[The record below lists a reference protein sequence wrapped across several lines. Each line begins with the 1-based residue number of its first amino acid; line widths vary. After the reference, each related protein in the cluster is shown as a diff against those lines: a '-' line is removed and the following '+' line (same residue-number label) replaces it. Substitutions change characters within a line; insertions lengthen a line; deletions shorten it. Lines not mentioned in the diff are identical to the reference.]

1 LTKNSYGITFSFK
14 GDIHLDNSMTEN
26 RSEQVKKKEFEELFL
41 PLLDNL
47 YSIALRM
54 TRNEKDAED
63 LVQETYLKA
72 FRFFHRFERGTNAR
86 AWVLTILTNTFR
98 TRYRKKKQEP
108 NMVDFEAVENF
119 CLADEMVKEI
129 TAADKSKAQ
138 GAEIVTTILKDYV
151 SDDVIEALENVP
163 EQFRLAVLLSD
174 VEGFSY
180 QEISEILG
188 ISVGT
193 VKSRIFRGR
202 KILQKQ
208 LWDFAKQRGILK
220 GK

>member
-1 LTKNSYGITFSFK
+1 MADTKN
-14 GDIHLDNSMTEN
+14 DQE
-26 RSEQVKKKEFEELFL
+26 KKREFESIFL

-47 YSIALRM
+47 YNIALRM
-54 TRNEKDAED
+54 TRNIRDAED
-63 LVQETYLKA
+63 LVQEAYLKA

-86 AWVLTILTNTFR
+86 AWILTILTNTFR

-108 NMVDFEAVENF
+108 DMVDFQAIENF
-119 CLADEMVKEI
+119 CLADELVKEI
-129 TAADKSKAQ
+129 SASDKSEAR
-138 GAEIVTTILKDYV
+138 GAEAVTEMLKDYV
-151 SDDVIEALENVP
+151 SDDIISALENVP

-174 VEGFSY
+174 AEGFSY
-180 QEISEILG
+180 QEIAEILD

-208 LWDFAKQRGILK
+208 LWEFARERGILK

>member
-1 LTKNSYGITFSFK
+1 MAFTGEYI
-14 GDIHLDNSMTEN
+14 LDNFMTEN
-26 RSEQVKKKEFEELFL
+26 KTDQAKKREFEELFL

-86 AWVLTILTNTFR
+86 AWALTILTNTFR

-108 NMVDFEAVENF
+108 AMVDFEAVENF

-129 TAADKSKAQ
+129 TASDKSEARN
-138 GAEIVTTILKDYV
+138 ADIVTSVLKDYV
-151 SDDVIEALENVP
+151 SDDIIEALESVP
-163 EQFRLAVLLSD
+163 EQFRIAVLLSD

-208 LWDFAKQRGILK
+208 LWDFAKQRGIVK

>member
-1 LTKNSYGITFSFK
+1 M
-14 GDIHLDNSMTEN
+14 DNFMTEN
-26 RSEQVKKKEFEELFL
+26 KTDQVKKREFEELFL

-86 AWVLTILTNTFR
+86 AWALTILTNTFR

-108 NMVDFEAVENF
+108 AMVDFEAVENF

-129 TAADKSKAQ
+129 TASDKSEARS
-138 GAEIVTTILKDYV
+138 ADIVTSVLKDYV
-151 SDDVIEALENVP
+151 SDDIIEALESVP
-163 EQFRLAVLLSD
+163 EQFRIAVLLSD

-208 LWDFAKQRGILK
+208 LWEFARQRGIVK

>member
-1 LTKNSYGITFSFK
+1 MADRK
-14 GDIHLDNSMTEN
+14 DD
-26 RSEQVKKKEFEELFL
+26 QVKKREFEDIFL

-47 YSIALRM
+47 YNIALRM
-54 TRNEKDAED
+54 TRNVTDAED
-63 LVQETYLKA
+63 LVQEAYLKA

-86 AWVLTILTNTFR
+86 AWILTILTNTFR

-108 NMVDFEAVENF
+108 DMVDFQAIENF
-119 CLADEMVKEI
+119 CLADELVKEI
-129 TAADKSKAQ
+129 TASDKSEAR
-138 GAEIVTTILKDYV
+138 GTEAVTEMLKDYV
-151 SDDVIEALENVP
+151 SDDIINALENVP

-174 VEGFSY
+174 VEGFGY
-180 QEISEILG
+180 QEIAEILN

-208 LWDFAKQRGILK
+208 LWDFAREKGILR

>member
-1 LTKNSYGITFSFK
+1 
-14 GDIHLDNSMTEN
+14 
-26 RSEQVKKKEFEELFL
+26 LFL

-47 YSIALRM
+47 YNIALRM
-54 TRNEKDAED
+54 TRNPRDAED

-86 AWVLTILTNTFR
+86 AWLLTILTNTFR

-108 NMVDFEAVENF
+108 EMVDFQAIENF
-119 CLADEMVKEI
+119 CLADELVKTI
-129 TAADKSKAQ
+129 SATDKSQAR
-138 GAEIVTTILKDYV
+138 GTEAVTQVLKDYV
-151 SDDVIEALENVP
+151 SDDIIKALENVP
-163 EQFRLAVLLSD
+163 EQFRLAVLFSD

-202 KILQKQ
+202 KILQKL
-208 LWDFAKQRGILK
+208 LWNFAKEKGILK
-220 GK
+220 GTS

>member
-1 LTKNSYGITFSFK
+1 MAAEKDNQAKN
-14 GDIHLDNSMTEN
+14 
-26 RSEQVKKKEFEELFL
+26 KEFEEIFL
-41 PLLDNL
+41 PIIDNL
-47 YSIALRM
+47 YGIALRM
-54 TRNEKDAED
+54 TRNPKDAED

-72 FRFFHRFERGTNAR
+72 YRFFHRFERGTNAR
-86 AWVLTILTNTFR
+86 AWLLTILTNTFR

-108 NMVDFEAVENF
+108 EMVDFNAIENF
-119 CLADEMVKEI
+119 CLADELVKEI
-129 TAADKSKAQ
+129 TASDKSEAK
-138 GAEIVTTILKDYV
+138 GAEAVTQLLKDYV
-151 SDDVIEALENVP
+151 SDDVVEALENVP

-202 KILQKQ
+202 KILQKL
-208 LWDFAKQRGILK
+208 LWNFAKEKGIVRGK
-220 GK
+220 

>member
-1 LTKNSYGITFSFK
+1 MADRK
-14 GDIHLDNSMTEN
+14 DDQE
-26 RSEQVKKKEFEELFL
+26 KKREFESIFL

-47 YSIALRM
+47 YNIALRM
-54 TRNEKDAED
+54 TRNVRDAED
-63 LVQETYLKA
+63 LVQEAYLKA

-86 AWVLTILTNTFR
+86 AWILTILTNTFR

-108 NMVDFEAVENF
+108 DMVDFQAIENF
-119 CLADEMVKEI
+119 CLADELVKEI
-129 TAADKSKAQ
+129 TASDKSEAR
-138 GAEIVTTILKDYV
+138 GAEAVTEMLKDYV
-151 SDDVIEALENVP
+151 SDDIINALENVP

-180 QEISEILG
+180 HEIAEILD

-208 LWDFAKQRGILK
+208 LWEFARERGILK

>member
-1 LTKNSYGITFSFK
+1 MVSK
-14 GDIHLDNSMTEN
+14 GEHTLGNFMAEN
-26 RSEQVKKKEFEELFL
+26 RTDQVKKSEFEELFL

-63 LVQETYLKA
+63 LVQETFLKA

-86 AWVLTILTNTFR
+86 AWILTILTNTFR

-108 NMVDFEAVENF
+108 GMVDFEAVENF
-119 CLADEMVKEI
+119 CLADEIVKEI
-129 TAADKSKAQ
+129 TAADKSEAQ
-138 GAEIVTTILKDYV
+138 GAEAVTAILKDYV
-151 SDDVIEALENVP
+151 SDDVIEALESVP
-163 EQFRLAVLLSD
+163 DQFRIAVLLSD

-208 LWDFAKQRGILK
+208 LWDFARQRGILK

>member
-1 LTKNSYGITFSFK
+1 MPERKPDQEK
-14 GDIHLDNSMTEN
+14 RE
-26 RSEQVKKKEFEELFL
+26 EFESIFL

-47 YSIALRM
+47 YNIALRM
-54 TRNEKDAED
+54 TRNVKDAED
-63 LVQETYLKA
+63 LVQETVLKA
-72 FRFFHRFERGTNAR
+72 YRFFHRFERGTNAR
-86 AWVLTILTNTFR
+86 AWILTILANTFR

-108 NMVDFEAVENF
+108 EMVDFQAIENF
-119 CLADEMVKEI
+119 CLADELVREI
-129 TAADKSKAQ
+129 KASDKSEAK
-138 GAEIVTTILKDYV
+138 GAEAVTEMLKDYV
-151 SDDVIEALENVP
+151 SDDIIEALENVP

-180 QEISEILG
+180 QEIAEILD

-208 LWDFAKQRGILK
+208 LWEFARERGILK

>member
-1 LTKNSYGITFSFK
+1 MADGKN
-14 GDIHLDNSMTEN
+14 DQE
-26 RSEQVKKKEFEELFL
+26 KKREFETIFL

-47 YSIALRM
+47 YNIALRM
-54 TRNEKDAED
+54 TRNVKDAED
-63 LVQETYLKA
+63 LVQEAYLKA

-86 AWVLTILTNTFR
+86 AWILTILTNTFR

-108 NMVDFEAVENF
+108 DMVDFQAIENF
-119 CLADEMVKEI
+119 CLADELVKEI
-129 TAADKSKAQ
+129 KASDKSEAR
-138 GAEIVTTILKDYV
+138 GAEAVTEMLKDYV
-151 SDDVIEALENVP
+151 SDDVIIALENVP

-180 QEISEILG
+180 QEIAEILN

-208 LWDFAKQRGILK
+208 LWEFARERGILK

>member
-1 LTKNSYGITFSFK
+1 MAADRDNQAKN
-14 GDIHLDNSMTEN
+14 
-26 RSEQVKKKEFEELFL
+26 KEFEELFL

-47 YSIALRM
+47 YNIALRM
-54 TRNEKDAED
+54 TRNVKDADD

-72 FRFFHRFERGTNAR
+72 YRFFHRFERGTNAR
-86 AWVLTILTNTFR
+86 AWLLTILTNTFR

-108 NMVDFEAVENF
+108 EMVDFQAIENF
-119 CLADEMVKEI
+119 CLADELVKEI
-129 TAADKSKAQ
+129 TSSDKSEAK
-138 GAEIVTTILKDYV
+138 GAAAVTEMLRDYV
-151 SDDVIEALENVP
+151 SDDIIQALENVP
-163 EQFRLAVLLSD
+163 EQFRLAVLFSD

-202 KILQKQ
+202 KILQKL
-208 LWDFAKQRGILK
+208 LWEFAKERGILK

>member
-1 LTKNSYGITFSFK
+1 MADTKN
-14 GDIHLDNSMTEN
+14 DQE
-26 RSEQVKKKEFEELFL
+26 KKRQFESIFL

-47 YSIALRM
+47 YNIALRM
-54 TRNEKDAED
+54 TRNVRDAED
-63 LVQETYLKA
+63 LVQEAYLKS
-72 FRFFHRFERGTNAR
+72 FRFFHRFQRGTNAR
-86 AWVLTILTNTFR
+86 AWILTILTNTFR

-108 NMVDFEAVENF
+108 DMVDFQAIENF
-119 CLADEMVKEI
+119 CLADELVKEI
-129 TAADKSKAQ
+129 SASDKSEARGAKA
-138 GAEIVTTILKDYV
+138 VTEMLRDYV
-151 SDDVIEALENVP
+151 SDDIIDALENVP

-180 QEISEILG
+180 QEIAEILD

-208 LWDFAKQRGILK
+208 LWEFARERGILK

>member
-1 LTKNSYGITFSFK
+1 MNSMHNTI
-14 GDIHLDNSMTEN
+14 NSMTDAK
-26 RSEQVKKKEFEELFL
+26 SEQAKKKEFEDLFL

-54 TRNEKDAED
+54 TRNDKDAED
-63 LVQETYLKA
+63 LVQESYLKA

-86 AWVLTILTNTFR
+86 AWILTILTNTFR

-108 NMVDFEAVENF
+108 DMVDYDAVENF
-119 CLADEMVKEI
+119 CMADEMVKEI
-129 TAADKSKAQ
+129 TAADKSEAR
-138 GAEIVTTILKDYV
+138 GAEIVTSVLKDYV
-151 SDDVIEALENVP
+151 SDDVIEALESVP
-163 EQFRLAVLLSD
+163 EQFRIAVLLSD

-220 GK
+220 DK

>member
-1 LTKNSYGITFSFK
+1 MAVEQ
-14 GDIHLDNSMTEN
+14 DN
-26 RSEQVKKKEFEELFL
+26 QVKNKEFEELFL

-47 YSIALRM
+47 YNIALRM
-54 TRNEKDAED
+54 TRNVKDAED
-63 LVQETYLKA
+63 LIQETYLKA
-72 FRFFHRFERGTNAR
+72 YRFFHRFERGTNAR
-86 AWVLTILTNTFR
+86 AWLLTILTNTFR

-108 NMVDFEAVENF
+108 EMVDFQAIENF
-119 CLADEMVKEI
+119 CLADELVKEI
-129 TAADKSKAQ
+129 SATDKSQAR
-138 GAEIVTTILKDYV
+138 GSEVLTEVLKDYV
-151 SDDVIEALENVP
+151 SDDIIKALENVP

-202 KILQKQ
+202 KILQKL
-208 LWDFAKQRGILK
+208 LWSFAKEKGIVK
-220 GK
+220 G

>member
-1 LTKNSYGITFSFK
+1 
-14 GDIHLDNSMTEN
+14 MTEN
-26 RSEQVKKKEFEELFL
+26 KTEQVKKREFEELFL

-63 LVQETYLKA
+63 LVQESYLKA

-86 AWVLTILTNTFR
+86 AWILTILTNTFR
-98 TRYRKKKQEP
+98 TRYRKKKAEP

-129 TAADKSKAQ
+129 TAADKSEAQ
-138 GAEIVTTILKDYV
+138 GAKVVTSILKEYV
-151 SDDVIEALENVP
+151 SDDIIKALESVP
-163 EQFRLAVLLSD
+163 DQFRVAVLLSD

-208 LWDFAKQRGILK
+208 LWDFAKQRGIVK
-220 GK
+220 G

>member
-1 LTKNSYGITFSFK
+1 MPERKPDQEK
-14 GDIHLDNSMTEN
+14 RE
-26 RSEQVKKKEFEELFL
+26 EFESIFL

-47 YSIALRM
+47 YNIALRM
-54 TRNEKDAED
+54 TRNVKDAED
-63 LVQETYLKA
+63 LVQETVLKA
-72 FRFFHRFERGTNAR
+72 YRFFHRFERGTNAR
-86 AWVLTILTNTFR
+86 AWILTILTNTFR

-108 NMVDFEAVENF
+108 EMVDFQAIENF
-119 CLADEMVKEI
+119 CLADELVREI
-129 TAADKSKAQ
+129 KASDKSEAK
-138 GAEIVTTILKDYV
+138 GAEAVTEMLKDYV
-151 SDDVIEALENVP
+151 SDDIIEALENVP

-180 QEISEILG
+180 QEIAEILD

-208 LWDFAKQRGILK
+208 LWEFARERGILK

>member
-1 LTKNSYGITFSFK
+1 MTDTK
-14 GDIHLDNSMTEN
+14 
-26 RSEQVKKKEFEELFL
+26 SEQAKKKEFEDLFL

-47 YSIALRM
+47 YSIGLRM

-63 LVQETYLKA
+63 LVQESYLKA
-72 FRFFHRFERGTNAR
+72 YRFFHRFERGTNAR
-86 AWVLTILTNTFR
+86 AWILTILTNTFR

-108 NMVDFEAVENF
+108 DMVDYEAVENF
-119 CLADEMVKEI
+119 CMADEMVKEI
-129 TAADKSKAQ
+129 TAADKSEAR
-138 GAEIVTTILKDYV
+138 GAEIVTSVLKDYV
-151 SDDVIEALENVP
+151 SDEVIEALESVP
-163 EQFRLAVLLSD
+163 EQFRIAVLLSD

-220 GK
+220 DK

>member
-1 LTKNSYGITFSFK
+1 
-14 GDIHLDNSMTEN
+14 LDNFMTEN
-26 RSEQVKKKEFEELFL
+26 KTEQAKKREFEELFV

-54 TRNEKDAED
+54 TRNERDAED

-72 FRFFHRFERGTNAR
+72 YRFFHRFERGTNAR
-86 AWVLTILTNTFR
+86 AWILTILTNTFR

-129 TAADKSKAQ
+129 AAADKSEAQ
-138 GAEIVTTILKDYV
+138 GADIVTSILKDYV
-151 SDDVIEALENVP
+151 SDDIIEALETVP
-163 EQFRLAVLLSD
+163 EQFRIAVLLSD

-180 QEISEILG
+180 QEISEILS

>member
-1 LTKNSYGITFSFK
+1 MADGKN
-14 GDIHLDNSMTEN
+14 DQE
-26 RSEQVKKKEFEELFL
+26 KKREFETIFL

-47 YSIALRM
+47 YNIALRM
-54 TRNEKDAED
+54 TRNVKDAED
-63 LVQETYLKA
+63 LVQEAYLKA

-86 AWVLTILTNTFR
+86 AWILTILTNTFR

-108 NMVDFEAVENF
+108 DMVDFQAIENF
-119 CLADEMVKEI
+119 CLADELVKEI
-129 TAADKSKAQ
+129 TASDKSEAR
-138 GAEIVTTILKDYV
+138 GAAAVTEMLKDYV
-151 SDDVIEALENVP
+151 SDDVIVALENVP

-180 QEISEILG
+180 QEIAEILD

-208 LWDFAKQRGILK
+208 LWEFARERGILK

>member
-1 LTKNSYGITFSFK
+1 MADRK
-14 GDIHLDNSMTEN
+14 DD
-26 RSEQVKKKEFEELFL
+26 QVKKREFEDIFL

-47 YSIALRM
+47 YNIALRM
-54 TRNEKDAED
+54 TRNVTDAED
-63 LVQETYLKA
+63 LVQEAYLKA

-86 AWVLTILTNTFR
+86 AWILTILTNTFR

-108 NMVDFEAVENF
+108 DMVDFQAIENF
-119 CLADEMVKEI
+119 CLADELVKEI
-129 TAADKSKAQ
+129 TASDKSEAR
-138 GAEIVTTILKDYV
+138 GAEAVTEMLKDYV
-151 SDDVIEALENVP
+151 SDDIINALENVP

-174 VEGFSY
+174 VEGFGY
-180 QEISEILG
+180 QEIAEILN

-208 LWDFAKQRGILK
+208 LWDFAREKGILR

>member
-1 LTKNSYGITFSFK
+1 MTKTM
-14 GDIHLDNSMTEN
+14 DNLKIASGKMHNHNEIMVE
-26 RSEQVKKKEFEELFL
+26 SKAEQAKKREFEEIFI

-63 LVQETYLKA
+63 LVQEAFLKA

-86 AWVLTILTNTFR
+86 AWILTILTNTFR

-108 NMVDFEAVENF
+108 DMVDFDAVENF
-119 CLADEMVKEI
+119 CLADEMIKEI
-129 TAADKSKAQ
+129 KASDKSEAKGVEA
-138 GAEIVTTILKDYV
+138 VTAVLKDYV
-151 SDDVIEALENVP
+151 SDDIIEALDTVP
-163 EQFRLAVLLSD
+163 EQFRIAVLLSD

-202 KILQKQ
+202 KILQKE
-208 LWDFAKQRGILK
+208 LWNFARQRGIVRDK
-220 GK
+220 

>member
-1 LTKNSYGITFSFK
+1 M
-14 GDIHLDNSMTEN
+14 GDVHLDNSMTEN
-26 RSEQVKKKEFEELFL
+26 RAEQAKKKEFEELFL

-108 NMVDFEAVENF
+108 SMVDFEAVENF

-129 TAADKSKAQ
+129 TASDKSVAQ
-138 GAEIVTTILKDYV
+138 GAEIVTAILKDYV

-163 EQFRLAVLLSD
+163 EQFRMAVLLSD

-208 LWDFAKQRGILK
+208 LWEFAKQRGILK

>member
-1 LTKNSYGITFSFK
+1 MAVGK
-14 GDIHLDNSMTEN
+14 DDQE
-26 RSEQVKKKEFEELFL
+26 KKREFESIFL

-47 YSIALRM
+47 YNIALRM
-54 TRNEKDAED
+54 TRNVRDAED
-63 LVQETYLKA
+63 LVQEAYLKA

-86 AWVLTILTNTFR
+86 AWILTILTNTFR

-108 NMVDFEAVENF
+108 DMVDFQAIENF
-119 CLADEMVKEI
+119 CLADELVKEI
-129 TAADKSKAQ
+129 TASDKSEAR
-138 GAEIVTTILKDYV
+138 GAEAVTEMLKDYV
-151 SDDVIEALENVP
+151 SDDIINALENVP

-180 QEISEILG
+180 QEIAEILN

-208 LWDFAKQRGILK
+208 LWEFARERGILK